1 MAGFALSN
9 YDLRHLRTF
18 LAVVEYGGV
27 SAAAYRLDANL
38 SSVSRD
44 LSALEKRIGIQL
56 CRRGR
61 SGFALTPQG
70 EDVHRAAVKLF
81 SELQSFEQTI
91 QSTRQTLG
99 GGFSLGVID
108 NVVTNPE
115 AGIVAALTEM
125 HRTFP
130 DMLINVSVHTDPMI
144 DIQVRERRID
154 VGVTGQPEGLAPLE
168 YEPAFVRA
176 PPPLHEPALAASG
189 GGPRGPGAA
198 GAARRGGAL
207 HLARLPHRRL
217 PGLRAALPPAGRRPR
232 QHAGGHPGGGA
243 GRGSAAPLLPIHF
256 VAAAG
261 ARGSW
266 WRSSRRTPPLEVQF
280 YFVYRRDAANRRA
293 IGALLDCFRT

>member
-168 YEPAFVRA
+168 YEPAFVERHRLYMSRRSPHLAAARA
-176 PPPLHEPALAASG
+176 ALAQ
-189 GGPRGPGAA
+189 P
-198 GAARRGGAL
+198 ARRGAAVPYISRDYRTDVFQAFERRYRL
-207 HLARLPHRRL
+207 QVAARASTLEAILAAVL
-217 PGLRAALPPAGRRPR
+217 AGVGC
-232 QHAGGHPGGGA
+232 A
-243 GRGSAAPLLPIHF
+243 LLPIHF

-261 ARGSW
+261 AEDLVEIV
-266 WRSSRRTPPLEVQF
+266 TPHTPLEVQF